1 MMPIGDVGP
10 EIALILAAIVGLL
23 LSTFTRHDRQSSAML
38 PSAIGIAIAFVLCT
52 LQLGDAPKLSF
63 SGTWAL
69 DGVAIW
75 ARLLILASTAM
86 VLPLMPG
93 WFATDRRHGEFY
105 SLLLL
110 STVGAMLLAG
120 AADLLEVAIAIL
132 LSSITGYVVAAYHRD
147 WSISVEAGM
156 KYFLVGALA
165 NTLLM
170 IGVML
175 LYGMTG
181 NTGYGPIAAVL
192 GIGVAASPLL
202 IVGIGLTI
210 VGIAFKMGAA
220 PMHMWMPDVAEGAP
234 APAAAFLMVVPK
246 IGGAVALARLVA
258 LFPADVIDLRPA
270 IAGLAVVTMTLGNL
284 GALWQRDVRRLLGWS
299 SVSQSGY
306 ALMAIAVIGLS
317 AQALPALLMFL
328 AGYAA
333 ATIAAFAVV
342 THLRGRTLIDHYSG
356 LGKARPWAAAVL
368 VLALLSLVGIPPLGG
383 FVGKL
388 TLFIATIDGGYA
400 WLAVFAIL
408 NTVVSLF
415 YYLRVAG
422 TAYLDPVNDKVMT
435 LDKLSG
441 FGMALAGA
449 AIVAIGFLAQSL
461 LAPFSSAT
469 ILGAS

>member
-1 MMPIGDVGP
+1 MMPIGDVAP
-10 EIALILAAIVGLL
+10 EIALILAAVAGLM
-23 LSTFTRHDRQSSAML
+23 LSAFVPHRRQWLAIFPASA
-38 PSAIGIAIAFVLCT
+38 GIAIATILCFQ
-52 LQLGDAPKLSF
+52 QLSVAPKLSF

-69 DGVAIW
+69 DGLAIW
-75 ARLLILASTAM
+75 ARLLILVSTAL
-86 VLPLMPG
+86 VLPLIPG
-93 WFATDRRHGEFY
+93 WLRTDRRHGEFY

-110 STVGAMLLAG
+110 SAAGTMLLAG

-132 LSSITGYVVAAYHRD
+132 LSSITGYTIAAYHRD

-156 KYFLVGALA
+156 KYFLIGAFA

-170 IGVML
+170 IGVTL
-175 LYGMTG
+175 LYGMLGT
-181 NTGYGPIAAVL
+181 TGYAPIAAVL
-192 GIGVAASPLL
+192 AGGGAPSPLL
-202 IVGIGLTI
+202 VTGIGLTI
-210 VGIAFKMGAA
+210 VGVVFKMGAA

-246 IGGAVALARLVA
+246 IGGAIALARLVA
-258 LFPADVIDLRPA
+258 LFPGDGIDLRPV

-306 ALMAIAVIGLS
+306 ALMAIAVIGRTS
-317 AQALPALLMFL
+317 EALPALLMFL

-333 ATIAAFAVV
+333 ATIGAFAVI
-342 THLRGRTLIDHYSG
+342 THLRGRTSIEHYSG

-422 TAYLDPVNDKVMT
+422 TAYLDPVSGEVMT
-435 LDKLSG
+435 LDKFSG
-441 FGMALAGA
+441 FGMALAGG
-449 AIVAIGFLAQSL
+449 AIVATGLLAQSF
-461 LAPFSSAT
+461 LAPFSGSTMLA
-469 ILGAS
+469 AS